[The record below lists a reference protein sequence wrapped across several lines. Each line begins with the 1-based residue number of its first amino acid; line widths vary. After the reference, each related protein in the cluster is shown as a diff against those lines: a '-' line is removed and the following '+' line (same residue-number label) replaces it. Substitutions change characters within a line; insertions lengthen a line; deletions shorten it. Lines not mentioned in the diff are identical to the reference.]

1 MGLFRKPEVRSTNTY
16 TTKDPELAQLLGIDI
31 GGLSD
36 NAATEATYY
45 TCLRVMSDSISKLPL
60 MLHQETD
67 NGVSKGNGHYLYE
80 LLKLRPNPYMSSS
93 SFWKMV
99 EYQRN
104 EYGFSVVY
112 IDTKER
118 GRHAGR
124 VRALYPLDMS
134 KVTIYYDNAGII
146 NKENA
151 IWYVYQD
158 DNGNEYKFKDDKAL
172 RFVGMTPNGITG
184 MPVRQYLKTLVENA
198 QSGQQFVNNYF
209 KGGLFAKG
217 LLQYTADIPEGKEKG
232 MRERFERMSSGIK
245 NAGKIL
251 PVPVGFNFQPINS
264 SMVDAQFLELNQLTM
279 QQIAA
284 AFGVKMHQIN
294 SLDRATHS
302 NIYQQ
307 QKEFYVDTL
316 QPILEMYEQEMTYK
330 LLTQKEK
337 EQGYFI
343 RFNVDSILRSSPKE
357 RAEYLQL
364 MANNGFISRNEG
376 RKYENYPR
384 IDHPNADTLIM
395 NGNAIPIDKVG
406 DQYSNPSNE
415 GGENIE

>member
-1 MGLFRKPEVRSTNTY
+1 MQQQKRL
-16 TTKDPELAQLLGIDI
+16 I
-31 GGLSD
+31 
-36 NAATEATYY
+36 
-45 TCLRVMSDSISKLPL
+45 
-60 MLHQETD
+60 
-67 NGVSKGNGHYLYE
+67 
-80 LLKLRPNPYMSSS
+80 
-93 SFWKMV
+93 MV

-209 KGGLFAKG
+209 KGG
-217 LLQYTADIPEGKEKG
+217 
-232 MRERFERMSSGIK
+232 ERMSSGIK